1 MSNKT
6 IVLKVIATAVLF
18 ATFVFIAIIAI
29 AMAPLYI
36 ALSMKGHAKVSSL
49 IEVVPLGIIAG
60 LMWRLWKPEGLTP
73 EEKAYYDG
81 IGEGVVKGSRKA
93 GVRRGMSM
101 VAYEEDLSLK
111 PVYETRGRGRKNPDD
126 IPF

>member
-1 MSNKT
+1 MTRKQ
-6 IVLKVIATAVLF
+6 IILKVIATAVLF
-18 ATFVFIAIIAI
+18 ATFVFISVLAI
-29 AMAPLYI
+29 MLAPLYI
-36 ALSMKGHAKVSSL
+36 ALSMKGHAKVSTL
-49 IEVVPLGIIAG
+49 IEIVPLGLIVG
-60 LMWRLWKPEGLTP
+60 MMWRLWKPEGLTP

-93 GVRRGMSM
+93 GVRKGMSM
-101 VAYEEDLSLK
+101 VAYEEDLSLQ

>member
-1 MSNKT
+1 MSKKT
-6 IVLKVIATAVLF
+6 LVIKCIATAVLF
-18 ATFVFIAIIAI
+18 ATFVFLAILVV

-49 IEVVPLGIIAG
+49 IEIVPLGLLAG
-60 LMWRLWKPEGLTP
+60 MMWRLWKPEGLTP

-81 IGEGVVKGSRKA
+81 IGEGVVKGARKA

-101 VAYEEDLSLK
+101 VAYEENLSPQ
-111 PVYETRGRGRKNPDD
+111 PVYETRGRGKKDD
-126 IPF
+126 LPF